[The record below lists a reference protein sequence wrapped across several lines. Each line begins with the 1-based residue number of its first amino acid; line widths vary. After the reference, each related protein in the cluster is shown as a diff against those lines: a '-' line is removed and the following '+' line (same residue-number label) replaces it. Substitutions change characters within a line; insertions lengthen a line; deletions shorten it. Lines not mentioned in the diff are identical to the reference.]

1 MTSEICV
8 SCIIRDAK
16 HKKINI
22 DMADFEEA
30 FEEVFQ
36 FSVKETSKDLPQNG
50 KLIVLNP
57 EQEAAIRV

>member
-22 DMADFEEA
+22 DMAEFEEA
-30 FEEVFQ
+30 FEGVFQ
-36 FSVKETSKDLPQNG
+36 FSVKETSKNG

>member
-1 MTSEICV
+1 
-8 SCIIRDAK
+8 
-16 HKKINI
+16 
-22 DMADFEEA
+22 MAEFEEA